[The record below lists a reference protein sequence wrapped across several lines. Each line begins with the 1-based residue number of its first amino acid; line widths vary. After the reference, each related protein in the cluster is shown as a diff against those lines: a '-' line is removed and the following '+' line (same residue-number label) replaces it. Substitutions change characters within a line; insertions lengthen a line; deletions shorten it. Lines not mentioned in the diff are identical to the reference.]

1 MRSEIR
7 FIDLRSD
14 TVTRPTP
21 EMRKAMAAAEVGDDV
36 YSEDPTVNRLE
47 ATAAGMLDFEAALF
61 VPTGSMG
68 NQVALAVHTRPGEEV
83 VCDADSHILH
93 YEMAAMAALSG
104 LLPRALDT
112 SDGFPDAGQ
121 VADAIQPDIGYLART
136 GLVSLENS
144 HNRGGGAVMDS
155 TGSPLKRG
163 TGPPGRG
170 PDLQCGGRPWCGCE
184 GSGEGL

>member
-1 MRSEIR
+1 MSKQQPIV
-7 FIDLRSD
+7 DLRSD

-21 EMRKAMAAAEVGDDV
+21 EMRKAMAEAVVGDDV

-47 ATAAGMLDFEAALF
+47 ETAAGILGFEAALF

-104 LLPRALDT
+104 LLPRVLT
-112 SDGFPDAGQ
+112 TVEGFPNAGQ
-121 VADAIQPDIGYLART
+121 VSEAIQPDIGYLART

-144 HNRGGGAVMDS
+144 HNRGGGAVM
-155 TGSPLKRG
+155 G
-163 TGPPGRG
+163 
-170 PDLQCGGRPWCGCE
+170 LQ
-184 GSGEGL
+184 

>member
-1 MRSEIR
+1 
-7 FIDLRSD
+7 
-14 TVTRPTP
+14 
-21 EMRKAMAAAEVGDDV
+21 
-36 YSEDPTVNRLE
+36 
-47 ATAAGMLDFEAALF
+47 MLDFEAALF

-104 LLPRALDT
+104 LLPRALNT
-112 SDGFPDAGQ
+112 PDGFPDAGQ

-144 HNRGGGAVMDS
+144 HNRGGGAVMEVAKQREVQQAARS
-155 TGSPLKRG
+155 E
-163 TGPPGRG
+163 PPFRPRPAPATSGRRG
-170 PDLQCGGRPWCGCE
+170 PAE
-184 GSGEGL
+184 GP